1 MATGI
6 DERSRARARSVSV
19 AALTISAA
27 VAHRMIADARSL
39 ATGWGRLGPLS
50 ETGVLTTSPSWVGGG
65 VLLTAVEL
73 VP

>member
-39 ATGWGRLGPLS
+39 ATGWGRLGPLG
-50 ETGVLTTSPSWVGGG
+50 TGVLTTSPSWVGGG